1 MRNTEA
7 GWTPASCAKRDGPLK
22 LYREVW
28 ERMSPRREIEGSK
41 WLGDVVMAAVSR
53 GLFVRF
59 TNPRPNENRTQE
71 RAFLTMPKTRL
82 GSDIHF
88 TRESQSRFP
97 PQSEPRF
104 EGRSGL
110 A

>member
-1 MRNTEA
+1 
-7 GWTPASCAKRDGPLK
+7 LK

-28 ERMSPRREIEGSK
+28 ERMSPRRETEGSK
-41 WLGDVVMAAVSR
+41 WWGDVVMAVVSR

-71 RAFLTMPKTRL
+71 RAFLTTSKSHL
-82 GSDIHF
+82 GSEIHF

-97 PQSEPRF
+97 PQSEPRLK
-104 EGRSGL
+104 GRLGQ